1 MAASV
6 SKGWV
11 TNIVYDIDNGIPK
24 DKRFSPKN
32 NWSAYDNVIPE
43 DKRWVADINEILE
56 DKRWNYE
63 QEIIDA
69 FNASLKC
76 SFPELKEEE
85 AVLYDS
91 RLGMP
96 GDFNWYNVFFLLSF
110 LSITYYSTFSFL
122 FSSQPKCL
130 DDLAFITEKP

>member
-1 MAASV
+1 MAAS
-6 SKGWV
+6 G
-11 TNIVYDIDNGIPK
+11 TALD
-24 DKRFSPKN
+24 
-32 NWSAYDNVIPE
+32 
-43 DKRWVADINEILE
+43 DKRW
-56 DKRWNYE
+56 KYE

-110 LSITYYSTFSFL
+110 RSIHNILQYIKFSIF
-122 FSSQPKCL
+122 FSAKMS
-130 DDLAFITEKP
+130 